1 MNEKAEKL
9 MDKAGFHLVM
19 GTRQPIEK
27 RDYVM
32 SQEQMDKFLESV
44 VKSCA
49 DIPTIMWGESLVN
62 ADIAVKIRNRILEE
76 FEIEDED

>member
-1 MNEKAEKL
+1 MNEKAENL
-9 MDKAGFHLVM
+9 MNKAGFHLVI
-19 GTRQPIEK
+19 GTRQPIER
-27 RDYVM
+27 RDYVL

-44 VKSCA
+44 VKACA

-62 ADIAVKIRNRILEE
+62 ADVAVKIRNRILEE

>member
-1 MNEKAEKL
+1 MNEKAENL
-9 MDKAGFHLVM
+9 MEKSGYS
-19 GTRQPIEK
+19 TTIEK
-27 RDYVM
+27 QAIEQKKYVL

-49 DIPTIMWGESLVN
+49 DIPTIMWDECLVN
-62 ADIAVKIRNRILEE
+62 ADVALKIRNRILAE